1 MRRSKAVG
9 MLLGA
14 LLIGS
19 DAWVDAGDRPSHDK
33 AYWLAI
39 ARDDFRVPHGESADA
54 LVVELNGLLG
64 SPDPQ
69 LRDDCAYSIAAAWI
83 YRDKRLSNETLRSL
97 LATWTGNLEKGLGET
112 GSDGILLR
120 SFSALDLSTLAAF
133 DNTSP
138 FLDETEFA
146 FFLSATLDYLA
157 GEKDLQGFDASKGW
171 MHATAHTA
179 DVLKFLGR
187 SPRLRPAD
195 QARILEAIGAKI
207 RAAGLVFV
215 YGENERLARAVE
227 SLALRSD
234 FDHAAF
240 TARLAAFREDG
251 KRLWENG
258 PAIDPRRFQGVQN
271 GKDLLRS
278 LYVGLALRGH
288 DQPAVE
294 AVRGEI
300 LSCLE
305 ALG

>member
-1 MRRSKAVG
+1 MSRPGVVG
-9 MLLGA
+9 TLWSV

-19 DAWVDAGDRPSHDK
+19 TAWAEAGDAVPHDK
-33 AYWLAI
+33 AYWLSI
-39 ARDDFRVPHGESADA
+39 ARNDFKVPAGESADA
-54 LVVELNGLLG
+54 LVLELNQYLG

-83 YRDKRLSNETLRSL
+83 YRDKRLSGDTLRSL
-97 LATWTGNLEKGLGET
+97 LATWTSNLGKGLGET
-112 GSDGILLR
+112 GSDALLLR

-133 DNTSP
+133 DNSKP

-146 FFLSATLDYLA
+146 SFLSAALDYLA
-157 GEKDLQGFDASKGW
+157 GEKDLRGFDVQKGW

-187 SPRLRPAD
+187 NPRLTPPG
-195 QARILEAIGAKI
+195 QSRILAAIGAKI

-215 YGENERLARAVE
+215 YGENERLARAVA
-227 SLALRSD
+227 SLVLRPD
-234 FDHAAF
+234 FDRRAFAAW
-240 TARLAAFREDG
+240 LAALQEEG

-258 PAIDPRRFQGVQN
+258 PVIDPDRFPGVQN

-278 LYVGLALRGH
+278 LYVDLALRSPN
-288 DQPAVE
+288 QPAVE
-294 AVRGEI
+294 EVRSEI
-300 LSCLE
+300 LRCLE